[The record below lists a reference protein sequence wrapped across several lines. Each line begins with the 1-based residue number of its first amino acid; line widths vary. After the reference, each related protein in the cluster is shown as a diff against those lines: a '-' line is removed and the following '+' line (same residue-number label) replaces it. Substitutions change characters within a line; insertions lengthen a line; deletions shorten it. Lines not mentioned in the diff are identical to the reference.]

1 MHICY
6 ITSEYPIKD
15 FPHGGIGTFTRSLGY
30 QFVEKGIKVSVIRV
44 SDVDEEETIIDNGI
58 TVYIIPKTKYKFL
71 QFIWNSIVLNKSIAK
86 IHSKHPISI
95 VESPELGL
103 AFMNKIKGIKYI
115 IRMHGGHHFFAK
127 AENRPTEWKKVWQEK
142 RSFKNADAILA
153 VSEYVAETT
162 KKLIDVKNKKVTVI
176 YNPIDTTRFYQSDSS
191 KIEKHTLLFVGT
203 IIEKKG
209 IRQLVQALEYLVDY
223 YPDIQLKIAGRN
235 GNIPGTRT
243 PYFPILEKEI
253 TEKIKTHI
261 TFVGS
266 IPNFE
271 IPSLIEKAQICCY
284 PSHME
289 AMPLAWLEVLAM
301 GKVFLGS
308 TTGPGPE
315 AVQDGVTGFLVN
327 PHDPKAIAN
336 KIKYIFEN
344 YDQAI
349 KMGIEA
355 RKRVI
360 NEFDV
365 TVLSKKNIEFYSSI
379 SEK

>member
-1 MHICY
+1 
-6 ITSEYPIKD
+6 
-15 FPHGGIGTFTRSLGY
+15 
-30 QFVEKGIKVSVIRV
+30 
-44 SDVDEEETIIDNGI
+44 
-58 TVYIIPKTKYKFL
+58 
-71 QFIWNSIVLNKSIAK
+71 
-86 IHSKHPISI
+86 
-95 VESPELGL
+95 
-103 AFMNKIKGIKYI
+103 
-115 IRMHGGHHFFAK
+115 MHGGHHFFAK

-162 KKLIDVKNKKVTVI
+162 KKLIDLKNKKVTVI
-176 YNPIDTTRFYQSDSS
+176 YNPIDTTRFYQSDSN

-209 IRQLVQALEYLVDY
+209 IRQLVQALEYLVDD

-235 GNIPGTRT
+235 GNIPGTKT
-243 PYFPILEKEI
+243 PYLPILEKEI
-253 TEKIKTHI
+253 TEKIKTHV
-261 TFVGS
+261 TFLGS

-271 IPSLIEKAQICCY
+271 IPGLIEKAQICCY

-308 TTGPGPE
+308 ITGPGPE
-315 AVQDGVTGFLVN
+315 AVQEGITGFLVN

-336 KIKYIFEN
+336 KINYIFEN

-365 TVLSKKNIEFYSSI
+365 TVLSKKNIEFYTSI
-379 SEK
+379 LKNQ